1 MVEHVNTC
9 WKSRPLYLERLT
21 LVVVGKSRATTPI
34 GDKVKGGDCCCAP
47 VVAVDLKLNHFRIY
61 YINSSD
67 IGIVCNVAFAVQQLV
82 MDSVDFNTHLL
93 AVFMINLFVYS
104 VFYVTMKM
112 RKREWAFVTNR
123 IYPFLFLLAA
133 LAFWLTG
140 SYFFLKKAA
149 KWEVRIRST
158 DTHTHAEIEKVLR

>member
-1 MVEHVNTC
+1 M
-9 WKSRPLYLERLT
+9 
-21 LVVVGKSRATTPI
+21 
-34 GDKVKGGDCCCAP
+34 KGGDCCAQSF
-47 VVAVDLKLNHFRIY
+47 FRI
-61 YINSSD
+61 IFSQ
-67 IGIVCNVAFAVQQLV
+67 GIVCNVAFAVTQLV

-104 VFYVTMKM
+104 VFYVIMKM
-112 RKREWAFVTNR
+112 HKREWAFVTNR

-149 KWEVRIRST
+149 KWEVR
-158 DTHTHAEIEKVLR
+158 THAEIDSQQPRGEREKVRR